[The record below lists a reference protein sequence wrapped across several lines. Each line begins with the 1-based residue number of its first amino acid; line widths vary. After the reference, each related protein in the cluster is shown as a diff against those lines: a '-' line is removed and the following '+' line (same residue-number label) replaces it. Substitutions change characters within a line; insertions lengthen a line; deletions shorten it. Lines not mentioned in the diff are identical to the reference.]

1 MQYEYKPTRKFL
13 NNLLLKSYLR
23 CKRKAWLDLWG
34 EKSLKTWSAQQSINL
49 ITEFSNFN
57 LYTNGDLFKGR
68 KACEKGFKGVIGLKI
83 KDKLKYDLKIEIN
96 PSLLIRT
103 NGDSI
108 WGKYKYLS
116 LIHI

>member
-34 EKSLKTWSAQQSINL
+34 EKSLKSWSAQQSIYL

-57 LYTNGDLFKGR
+57 QFTSGDLFKGR
-68 KACEKGFKGVIGLKI
+68 KACEKGVKGVIGIKIRDTLKNN
-83 KDKLKYDLKIEIN
+83 LKG
-96 PSLLIRT
+96 LLLFK
-103 NGDSI
+103 
-108 WGKYKYLS
+108 GKFS
-116 LIHI
+116 R